1 MQTLQRD
8 ADLQH
13 KVDPFQKLVHKPEV
27 QPVGLPLNI
36 VPPVAST
43 SVHGPG
49 GGSVESLSQTFG
61 GMFGEGHEQAPSA
74 ELAAAPAAKTKPGVY
89 QGVTDLTG
97 EYGGLAAGKRSGTQG
112 VVLHR
117 TNATTA
123 ARTLTD
129 YKTRIR
135 QGSSIGAQYLID
147 EKGATSLIAPVDSL
161 VSHSKGFSDATVGVE
176 VTGQAQHLDRS
187 GRHGTLR
194 DQVTGLNLSPE
205 MKARLL
211 GYDDKRLSSVLSS
224 NGDNVYKD
232 ISGAQKRSVWN
243 LSNHLASDYG
253 LDLNSLSEHG
263 AGESGANHYSRKT
276 LPDFSAH
283 EHINP
288 KTLGEGEPM
297 VEFLRARQQYPQLV
311 AQAEQRLAALR
322 ASGGDPAQLARYE
335 ALVSKESST
344 LGSLNVD
351 GTATEAQALKA
362 EQQTGKPGEAT
373 AREQQRTDFY
383 DHFYD
388 RIGALKGAVK

>member
-1 MQTLQRD
+1 MQTLHRD

-13 KVDPFQKLVHKPEV
+13 KTEPFHTPEV
-27 QPVGLPLNI
+27 QRAGLPLNL
-36 VPPVAST
+36 VPPIAST
-43 SVHGPG
+43 PVHGPG

-61 GMFGEGHEQAPSA
+61 GMFGDGHEQAPSA
-74 ELAAAPAAKTKPGVY
+74 EAATAPAVKTKPGVY
-89 QGVTDLTG
+89 QGVTDRTG
-97 EYGGLAAGKRSGTQG
+97 EYGGLAAGKRSRTDG

-117 TNATTA
+117 TNAATA

-129 YKTRIR
+129 YKSRIR

-147 EKGATSLIAPVDSL
+147 EKGGTSLITPVDSL
-161 VSHSKGFSDATVGVE
+161 VSHAKGFNDATVGVE
-176 VTGQAQHLDRS
+176 VAGQAQHLDRS

-194 DQVTGLNLSPE
+194 SQVTGLNLSPE

-211 GYDDKRLSSVLSS
+211 GYDDKRLSSVLSA
-224 NGDNVYKD
+224 NGDNVYQD

-243 LSNHLASDYG
+243 LTSNLANDYG
-253 LDLNSLSEHG
+253 LDLSSLSTHG
-263 AGESGANHYSRKT
+263 AGESGANHYSRKN

-288 KTLGEGEPM
+288 KSLGEGEPM

-311 AQAEQRLAALR
+311 AQAEQRLASLR
-322 ASGGDPAQLARYE
+322 TSGGDPAQIARYE
-335 ALVSKESST
+335 ALVNKESAT

-351 GTATEAQALKA
+351 GTAAEAQALKA
-362 EQQTGKPGEAT
+362 EQQTGKPGAAT
-373 AREQQRTDFY
+373 LREQQRTDFY